1 MTPTE
6 LRERATEAGE
16 LYYEILKEIRKG
28 RVEVEVERISR
39 VGRGLLDTYKLK
51 LKNRLFDAESV
62 IFRDVDTEEEFD
74 SEVVQV
80 KEYDPDRRVL
90 VVCLKKKD
98 FTLANKQPNQ
108 VVLISDLRF
117 LVTRWVDFMKEHGA
131 RLGLPTKLPQLTMPD
146 LPSQAT
152 EEQRSAVTQLLEH
165 PFSYVWGAPGTG
177 KTRFVLS
184 QVIVAYLRAG
194 KRVGIFAPTNLSLE
208 QVLTGVMEVT
218 DEAGIDRDVIL
229 RLGNPTHS
237 FAEQYPEVCELQGT
251 ERLHRG
257 VQRQI
262 KVLEDVQNVVNQA
275 EDEAVINQ
283 IRELLPALRAEFA
296 QREALDS
303 NRSQYEADLSEANR
317 TLSRWEKEYEEVQ
330 AQRKQA
336 EHRLHGISHK
346 FRKVFHRKKET
357 AEQQTYQNWENQRL
371 ALLDRRG
378 EWEGRRDEA
387 SSLLKQVERK
397 LRILEQSA
405 IQNAENWC
413 RQSFFDR
420 SLRELLNKINEH
432 NLVEILQGLV
442 AEWDGA
448 DEGREISKSLKD
460 EYQDVSPE
468 EIEERLASLR
478 AKERQ
483 LVKGDTEERI
493 KQVQVVAATLD
504 TLVGRFPEADLLVDH
519 FFVDEASYA
528 SMGKVLPL
536 FVYDKPIT
544 FLGDHLQLPPVTELE
559 KKHVEMKGNLP
570 AVIWAESALQV
581 GAFFKEPMEKIAQ
594 KLFYSKSTPN
604 PGIPQV
610 DLTQTHRFGASLAQI
625 LNEYVYKSTF
635 GSALSDRE
643 DTGVYYVQVD
653 KTTRKKQRSN
663 PAEVRAIQH
672 LLPRLRKAGNEDF
685 AIVAPYTKQIDALRR
700 AMPEVYE
707 AERILTV
714 HKSQGREWDYVIFSI
729 CDTDD
734 AYFVDSTK
742 PHTHGLN
749 LLNTAVSRTRKGL
762 ILVGDIKYWSQ
773 QPNQLLSALVRIG
786 KELV

>member
-262 KVLEDVQNVVNQA
+262 KVLDGIRKRTVVVVYPGHRRQWM
-275 EDEAVINQ
+275 
-283 IRELLPALRAEFA
+283 RT
-296 QREALDS
+296 
-303 NRSQYEADLSEANR
+303 RSRQM
-317 TLSRWEKEYEEVQ
+317 
-330 AQRKQA
+330 
-336 EHRLHGISHK
+336 
-346 FRKVFHRKKET
+346 
-357 AEQQTYQNWENQRL
+357 
-371 ALLDRRG
+371 ALLLVPVPL
-378 EWEGRRDEA
+378 
-387 SSLLKQVERK
+387 LLKSNNGYKKKKKKKNR
-397 LRILEQSA
+397 RYA
-405 IQNAENWC
+405 
-413 RQSFFDR
+413 
-420 SLRELLNKINEH
+420 
-432 NLVEILQGLV
+432 
-442 AEWDGA
+442 
-448 DEGREISKSLKD
+448 
-460 EYQDVSPE
+460 
-468 EIEERLASLR
+468 
-478 AKERQ
+478 Q
-483 LVKGDTEERI
+483 LCNSCIPTIGI
-493 KQVQVVAATLD
+493 KNV
-504 TLVGRFPEADLLVDH
+504 R
-519 FFVDEASYA
+519 
-528 SMGKVLPL
+528 
-536 FVYDKPIT
+536 
-544 FLGDHLQLPPVTELE
+544 
-559 KKHVEMKGNLP
+559 
-570 AVIWAESALQV
+570 
-581 GAFFKEPMEKIAQ
+581 
-594 KLFYSKSTPN
+594 
-604 PGIPQV
+604 
-610 DLTQTHRFGASLAQI
+610 
-625 LNEYVYKSTF
+625 
-635 GSALSDRE
+635 
-643 DTGVYYVQVD
+643 
-653 KTTRKKQRSN
+653 TT
-663 PAEVRAIQH
+663 
-672 LLPRLRKAGNEDF
+672 
-685 AIVAPYTKQIDALRR
+685 
-700 AMPEVYE
+700 
-707 AERILTV
+707 
-714 HKSQGREWDYVIFSI
+714 
-729 CDTDD
+729 
-734 AYFVDSTK
+734 
-742 PHTHGLN
+742 
-749 LLNTAVSRTRKGL
+749 
-762 ILVGDIKYWSQ
+762 
-773 QPNQLLSALVRIG
+773 VRIQSMVNG
-786 KELV
+786 CL